1 MRIVKRIF
9 AAAGPIAVT
18 CLTVVVLALLVL
30 FTYSSNPAD
39 A

>member
-1 MRIVKRIF
+1 MLMVKRTL
-9 AAAGPIAVT
+9 AAIGSFVAT

-30 FTYSSNPAD
+30 ITYSSNPAD